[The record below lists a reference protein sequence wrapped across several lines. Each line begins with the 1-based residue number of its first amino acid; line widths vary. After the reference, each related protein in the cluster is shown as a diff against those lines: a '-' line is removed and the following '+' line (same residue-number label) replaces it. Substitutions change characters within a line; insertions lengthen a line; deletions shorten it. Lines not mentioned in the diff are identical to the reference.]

1 MIITANEIKIKGISF
16 IDKILESVEELFISV
31 RGKNKFV
38 ILTTEKYYQLKQLEL
53 DLAYLETQKD
63 IKNGNF
69 TTDLNFHFKEIEELE
84 K

>member
-1 MIITANEIKIKGISF
+1 MTITANEIKIKGISF

-63 IKNGNF
+63 LKNGNF
-69 TTDLNFHFKEIEELE
+69 TTDLNSHFKEIEELE